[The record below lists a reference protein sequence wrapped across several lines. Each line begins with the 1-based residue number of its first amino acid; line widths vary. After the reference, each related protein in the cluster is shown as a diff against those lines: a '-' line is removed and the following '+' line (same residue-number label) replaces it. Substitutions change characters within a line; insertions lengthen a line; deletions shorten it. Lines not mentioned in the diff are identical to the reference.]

1 MEYASAI
8 GIEYLRELVRN
19 DIPISGIVCVGS
31 EYHPKND
38 QLLLERTGGNYVRP
52 NFAGI
57 LQDSH
62 IQMYIV
68 EDINGSYCSEIL
80 NKLNPELIVMESTR
94 IIHSPIYKIN
104 PCIIEESKF
113 KSKSHMIGAAL
124 NLKRK

>member
-8 GIEYLRELVRN
+8 GIEYLRELLRN
-19 DIPISGIVCVGS
+19 DIPICGIVCVGS

-62 IQMYIV
+62 IEMYIV
-68 EDINGSYCSEIL
+68 EDINGPYCLEII
-80 NKLNPELIVMESTR
+80 NKLV
-94 IIHSPIYKIN
+94 Y
-104 PCIIEESKF
+104 
-113 KSKSHMIGAAL
+113 
-124 NLKRK
+124 